1 MCVLLQQGESG
12 GAEATMIPCLRQITG
27 QAGNP
32 IFLPDNLQRRRHE
45 SREPK
50 PVHQERTR
58 TLHYSLTRLK
68 NGAVRY
74 QALVYLDHHWQTCD
88 HRHRFYDL
96 AMTCSRRWAQ
106 RLRIDSN

>member
-1 MCVLLQQGESG
+1 M
-12 GAEATMIPCLRQITG
+12 
-27 QAGNP
+27 
-32 IFLPDNLQRRRHE
+32 
-45 SREPK
+45 
-50 PVHQERTR
+50 
-58 TLHYSLTRLK
+58 HYSLTRLK